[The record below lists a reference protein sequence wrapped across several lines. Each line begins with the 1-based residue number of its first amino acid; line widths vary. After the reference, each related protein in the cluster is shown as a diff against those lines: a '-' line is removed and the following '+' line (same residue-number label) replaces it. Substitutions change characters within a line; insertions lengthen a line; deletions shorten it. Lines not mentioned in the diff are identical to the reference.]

1 MLLPLRLGD
10 RGGCNA
16 VGLTKGGAA
25 TSESS
30 IFTILF
36 ALPRGVTD
44 GDLEPGN
51 EEFLPVLNGGG
62 VGGVLAFVINNCL
75 LSPGFMLLGRANALS
90 PGDGVA
96 EFDGGVAAKCKF
108 DPLYAYP

>member
-10 RGGCNA
+10 RGGCND
-16 VGLTKGGAA
+16 VGLTNGGAA

-30 IFTILF
+30 TFTILF

-51 EEFLPVLNGGG
+51 EEFLVLNGGG
-62 VGGVLAFVINNCL
+62 VGGALAFVINNCL

-96 EFDGGVAAKCKF
+96 EFDGGVAGSNCRF
-108 DPLYAYP
+108 DPLYP